1 MQASRGNSEPR
12 LGRPAGF
19 LRRQEPAAHFF
30 CSGYGN
36 VPFPDGRCRLAERL
50 AVCGTKGGEW
60 SVSSSGGH
68 CAAAST
74 RKKRK
79 RGDCLAPTLRANR
92 TASPGEGSDLPN
104 LLG

>member
-1 MQASRGNSEPR
+1 MQASRGNSEPP

-30 CSGYGN
+30 CSGSGD
-36 VPFPDGRCRLAERL
+36 VPFPDGRCRPAERL

-68 CAAAST
+68 CAAASIPE
-74 RKKRK
+74 KRK
-79 RGDCLAPTLRANR
+79 RGRP
-92 TASPGEGSDLPN
+92 PGSKN
-104 LLG
+104 A